1 MSVIASTE
9 IAEAEFKRLR
19 SGFWLLDDHQKLLLE
34 VKKSKCRD
42 SSRSRMR
49 SKTPIIQTSS
59 LGSPQTK
66 TSRHRSNQ
74 LVYAIWKGYRFAFH
88 FDESHYARILAE
100 TYSKKGHNS
109 RSTESMIIV
118 LNDIRSKICKH
129 ILLKNLIMP
138 TIFLLH

>member
-1 MSVIASTE
+1 MSVIASTD
-9 IAEAEFKRLR
+9 IAEAEFKRQR
-19 SGFWLLDDHQKLLLE
+19 SGFWLLDDHQKLSLE

-42 SSRSRMR
+42 SSRMR

-66 TSRHRSNQ
+66 TSRHQSNQ

-88 FDESHYARILAE
+88 FDETHYARFLAE